1 MTPES
6 IKARHERLFTEAIN
20 QGNLAVADE
29 LIHADYVNHDMAAAV
44 PGREGWKQT
53 IGIFRAA
60 FPDLAVVVE
69 SRIAE
74 ADQVASRGYF
84 TGTHTGPF
92 MGIPAT
98 GKPIAVTYIDIW
110 RVEHGLFKDNWLQM
124 DMAGLLQHLT
134 GAA

>member
-6 IKARHERLFTEAIN
+6 LKALHERLFTEAIN
-20 QGNLAVADE
+20 HGNLAAADE
-29 LIHADYVNHDMAAAV
+29 LIHLDYVNHDIVAPV

-53 IGIFRAA
+53 IGMFRAA
-60 FPDLAVVVE
+60 FPDLSVVVE
-69 SRIAE
+69 ARIAE
-74 ADQVASRGYF
+74 ADQVSSRGYF
-84 TGTHTGPF
+84 TGTHSGAF

-98 GKPIAVTYIDIW
+98 GKPITVSYIDIW
-110 RVEHGLFKDNWLQM
+110 RVEQGQFKDNWLQM